1 MANNGSMT
9 TTEQKSGGI
18 MDMTG
23 GMSGEMAGRLNEMRV
38 KLDLVQQ
45 FFKGVMEKD
54 LDYGIIPGT
63 QKPSLLKPGAEKLCE
78 LYGFAPVVKEKKE
91 TRDFNTGYYLAE
103 LTMQVVHRQS
113 GSIIAEGVG
122 EASSYESKYRFRWL
136 FDNELPKN
144 VDKSGLIQKT
154 FASKNGKEY
163 TKYRTEN
170 IDLIDQWNTVL
181 KMAKKRALVDA
192 VLSATRTSGIFSQ
205 SEDEMDAW
213 IEGETDDKL
222 EKVKSAPKAADEKS
236 PAFNP
241 SASGGIITLAQRNKI
256 QYDAEKKHV
265 KAEDIEAIV
274 KSTKQKPIAE
284 LTKAEA
290 SAVIDWLGKIS
301 ESELQDLVIET
312 TMDGMDGGK

>member
-1 MANNGSMT
+1 MGNGAMA

-38 KLDLVQQ
+38 KLELVQQ

-91 TRDFNTGYYLAE
+91 TRDFNSGYYLAE
-103 LTMQVVHRQS
+103 LTMQIVHRQS

-122 EASSYESKYRFRWL
+122 EASSYESKYRYRWL

-144 VDKSGLIQKT
+144 TDKNGLVQKT
-154 FASKNGKEY
+154 FASKAGKEY
-163 TKYRTEN
+163 TKYRIEN

-222 EKVKSAPKAADEKS
+222 EKQKTTPTAADEKS
-236 PAFNP
+236 AFNP
-241 SASGGIITLAQRNKI
+241 TTSGVITLAQKNKI
-256 QYDAEKKHV
+256 QYDAEKKGI
-265 KAEDIEAIV
+265 KTADIEAIV
-274 KSTKQKPIAE
+274 QHTKGKPIE
-284 LTKAEA
+284 QLTKMEA
-290 SAVIDWLGKIS
+290 SAVIDWLGKTTKDD
-301 ESELQDLVIET
+301 LQDLIIDLA
-312 TMDGMDGGK
+312 MDGAGK